1 MRSLWLD
8 RGTGPNP
15 AKIKQYSI
23 GCVYED
29 IRGATKASVA
39 ANAKLCGA
47 SGVYACWNWP
57 EVPTTGFGFA
67 DWVNEQLKRCD
78 LGKPDQPRVD
88 LNSEND
94 AVDYVRALI
103 ARYRSHRP
111 DRVTGWSP
119 QAHKASIYAPLRSML
134 QAKNITVKPQCY
146 HGSDNDMHRVE
157 SALEV
162 QTWWALGIT
171 RVEPMLWAESLGDF
185 WEGNATIYIAGRL
198 P

>member
-15 AKIKQYSI
+15 AKIKQYAI

-29 IRGATKASVA
+29 VRDATKASVA

-57 EVPTTGFGFA
+57 EVPTTGAGFA

-78 LGKPDQPRVD
+78 LGQPDQPRVH

-94 AVDYVRALI
+94 ARFTSQ
-103 ARYRSHRP
+103 R
-111 DRVTGWSP
+111 
-119 QAHKASIYAPLRSML
+119 
-134 QAKNITVKPQCY
+134 C
-146 HGSDNDMHRVE
+146 
-157 SALEV
+157 
-162 QTWWALGIT
+162 
-171 RVEPMLWAESLGDF
+171 
-185 WEGNATIYIAGRL
+185 
-198 P
+198 